1 MIEKLLGGGNISLDS
16 ITRSDVNDSSK
27 YLYGQFYIKI
37 GKTYFATSNFVT
49 MTSYLITTFFLI
61 APSRTEVSQ
70 KARLWATEIYKQLS
84 KDWPQYPFTVT
95 EIYSVHVYFCMF
107 VRMYICMY
115 VCVFKFPEFVCTRCI
130 YSLYT
135 VYDV

>member
-1 MIEKLLGGGNISLDS
+1 MIAFLIKKNLGGGNISLDS

-37 GKTYFATSNFVT
+37 GKTYFAISNFVI
-49 MTSYLITTFFLI
+49 MTSYLITSFLFFVLLK

-70 KARLWATEIYKQLS
+70 KAKLWATEIYKQLS

-95 EIYSVHVYFCMF
+95 EISKNILVS
-107 VRMYICMY
+107 
-115 VCVFKFPEFVCTRCI
+115 T
-130 YSLYT
+130 
-135 VYDV
+135 